1 MENPILDLKKEII
14 IWVNNLDDLDILS
27 ELIELKSK
35 DKSIPLISEA
45 RSEYAVKDDFDER
58 FAKGMSSTESR
69 KRTKAFIESL
79 PWKK

>member
-27 ELIELKSK
+27 ELIEVKSK
-35 DKSIPLISEA
+35 DKSIPLISED
-45 RSEYAVKDDFDER
+45 RSEYAVKDNFDER
-58 FAKGMSSTESR
+58 FEKGMSSTESR